1 MKKLMIVMT
10 LAMMS
15 AIVVAAPKTKAKKGS
30 RAATGDVTSAIA
42 TTGDA
47 ALDEKVGKAI
57 EKTQLERVTPLG
69 TQALRDAPGELA
81 KKSHKW
87 GYFTMNYT
95 TYVEWMDEIVVTWH
109 IICDGMNQAKDSQYK
124 FNTLAQGSAD
134 MKALPKLGRYTY
146 YTLTKTFINIKKGDH
161 KVTACLPADIIE
173 RYGQPDVLSVVIAT
187 PDGTMLAMNTQSIG
201 DGVDIALPVIC
212 NNIKELSRL
221 STLKD
226 PKKGKWWENFVGDDD
241 LIDNKTGVP
250 AIQSRW
256 GLLDISE
263 TPFFNGSFGDYDQ
276 IKKVL

>member
-15 AIVVAAPKTKAKKGS
+15 AVVVAAPKTKAKKGS

-47 ALDEKVGKAI
+47 ALDEKVRDLI
-57 EKTQLERVTPLG
+57 EKTWLDDVTALG

-87 GYFTMNYT
+87 GYYTMKYT
-95 TYVEWMDEIVVTWH
+95 TYIEWMDEIVVTWH
-109 IICDGMNQAKDSQYK
+109 ILCDGENQAKDSQYK
-124 FNTLAQGSAD
+124 FNTLTQGSAD
-134 MKALPKLGRYTY
+134 MKALPKLGRFTY
-146 YTLTKTFINIKKGDH
+146 YTLTKTFINIKKGQH

-173 RYGQPDVLSVVIAT
+173 RYGQPVVLSVIIAT
-187 PDGTMLAMNTQSIG
+187 PAGTMLAMRTQSVG
-201 DGVDIALPVIC
+201 DGVDFALPVNC
-212 NNIKELSRL
+212 QNTDNLSAL
-221 STLKD
+221 SKLKD
-226 PKKGKWWENFVGDDD
+226 QKKAKWWEHSVGNKE
-241 LIDNKTGVP
+241 LIDKKTSEVV
-250 AIQSRW
+250 IQSRW